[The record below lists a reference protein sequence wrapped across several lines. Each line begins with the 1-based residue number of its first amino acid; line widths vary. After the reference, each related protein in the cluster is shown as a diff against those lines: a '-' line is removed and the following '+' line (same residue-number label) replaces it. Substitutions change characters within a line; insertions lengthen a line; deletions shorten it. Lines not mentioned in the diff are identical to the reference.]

1 MQFYVH
7 VAPKYKFTLAVLG
20 KIDIETKQRD
30 QWITWYKISW
40 LDIQKAHYVDI
51 IMKEEGKQYLKV
63 GGQEQVVG
71 VRRWSWTDASFE
83 L

>member
-30 QWITWYKISW
+30 QWITWYKIS
-40 LDIQKAHYVDI
+40 
-51 IMKEEGKQYLKV
+51 
-63 GGQEQVVG
+63 
-71 VRRWSWTDASFE
+71 
-83 L
+83 